1 MRVMRGK
8 TFEGK
13 KGVWEKIEV
22 ELDGNDLLPDEQ
34 AASDQVKLQLL
45 EIRADKHLLLFLSR
59 ANQISKEEAKQQ
71 LQHLNDYR
79 DKLLKVKS
87 KTTLRPR
94 RRDVNED

>member
-34 AASDQVKLQLL
+34 AAADHVKLQLL
-45 EIRADKHLLLFLSR
+45 EVRADKHLLMFLKR
-59 ANQISKEEAKQQ
+59 EGQISSSEAQKK
-71 LQHLNDYR
+71 LETLDGYKKR
-79 DKLLKVKS
+79 LLKANPSTV
-87 KTTLRPR
+87 LR
-94 RRDVNED
+94 RRRPSE